1 MRQTALGV
9 LLLSLSTTL
18 VGAETPPKELG
29 VRAVVQVTAMDL
41 DVVAT
46 SGGKPVTDLG
56 RDDPQGEPLAV
67 GSKAPDFEL
76 DATGRRRIKLSAL
89 LRQGPAA
96 LFFYP
101 GNNTP
106 G

>member
-1 MRQTALGV
+1 MPG
-9 LLLSLSTTL
+9 
-18 VGAETPPKELG
+18 
-29 VRAVVQVTAMDL
+29 
-41 DVVAT
+41 
-46 SGGKPVTDLG
+46 TD
-56 RDDPQGEPLAV
+56 EPLPI

-76 DATGRRRIKLSAL
+76 DAAGGQRVRLSSL
-89 LRQGPAA
+89 LKKGPVA